1 MKLRLAMKKD
11 DARDHLVPLSRQAVE
26 VLDVLR
32 TLTTGGTFVFPNTRH
47 AHKPMSENA
56 IGYLLNRAGF
66 HSKHVPHGWRTT
78 FSTLMNERY
87 PADRHVIDLMLA
99 HTPKDKVES
108 AYNRAAHM
116 KRRRELAQDW
126 ADLLLDG
133 APRAASLLAGAQ
145 R

>member
-1 MKLRLAMKKD
+1 MWRLTVETWLKSLSTK
-11 DARDHLVPLSRQAVE
+11 ARC
-26 VLDVLR
+26 
-32 TLTTGGTFVFPNTRH
+32 LTQSGGPFVFPNTRH

-56 IGYLLNRAGF
+56 IGYLLNRAGY
-66 HSKHVPHGWRTT
+66 HSKHVPHGWRTM

-87 PADRHVIDLMLA
+87 PADRHVIDLILA

-116 KRRRELAQDW
+116 TRRRELAQDW
-126 ADLLLDG
+126 ADILLEG
-133 APRAASLLAGAQ
+133 MPPAASLLAGAQ